1 MGLNLPK
8 KHAVRFSGDQDL
20 VLDFQSSLQNRTIRV
35 VTIVDPPFVMLK
47 NPSAHQRENL
57 TMQDLEGNRYFMLNV
72 SLPAD
77 IIAHYFPLI
86 SLRRSFCVTK
96 STLCSLE

>member
-1 MGLNLPK
+1 M
-8 KHAVRFSGDQDL
+8 RFSGEQDL

-47 NPSAHQRENL
+47 NPNVDQRENL
-57 TMQDLEGNRYFMLNV
+57 TVQDLEGNLYSTLDL

-77 IIAHYFPLI
+77 IIAHWLPLTPI
-86 SLRRSFCVTK
+86 SNSFILV
-96 STLCSLE
+96 